1 MKLRKITALFLVI
14 TLMSIPVELV
24 QASGTGTD
32 HGKHNIE
39 ADLGAP
45 LVNENI
51 RLQSVGQP
59 SYKNYKTIPEAAT
72 QVRDKI
78 LEHSESASAYIV
90 STSADYLNVFE
101 TLQDEIFKETDR
113 ADTGDYMR
121 WDIDREYPSFKCKV
135 KKSGKTTYYYYTFN
149 FEFVYF
155 TTLEQK
161 RQVSEKVSEII
172 NSFNFTSE
180 TTDYDKIKA
189 VYDYVCEN
197 VAYAKDETQDI
208 VYTSWSALFQKEAV
222 CQGYAQLMYA
232 FLKQMGISTRLIPG
246 YGVDMDVNH
255 GWNIVKLGD
264 YYYNID
270 ATWDADYA
278 AAKKPYEYFLKGD
291 NFPKHTRM
299 EEYTTSEFYL
309 QYPMAANDY
318 GVGEATESL
327 NSRRAVF
334 SVIKPKFKS
343 VSRKKVKLIKV
354 AGAKKYQIKY
364 STDRA
369 FKKGNKTVTTKS
381 TTYKFKKLKKDTKY
395 YVEFRAYKK
404 IGGVKTYTMWSKI
417 KKIKKN

>member
-1 MKLRKITALFLVI
+1 MKFKKITALFLAV
-14 TLMSIPVELV
+14 TLVSTPVNFV
-24 QASGTGTD
+24 QASETATD
-32 HGKHNIE
+32 NGIYDIE
-39 ADLGAP
+39 EDFGAP

-51 RLQSVGQP
+51 SLQSVVEP
-59 SYKNYKTIPEAAT
+59 SYKNYKTVSEAAV
-72 QVRDKI
+72 QVRNKI
-78 LEHSESASAYIV
+78 LEHSEKASAYIV
-90 STSADYLNVFE
+90 STSSDYLKIFE
-101 TLQDEIFKETDR
+101 TLQDEIFKETDS

-155 TTLEQK
+155 TTLDQK
-161 RQVSEKVSEII
+161 HQVSEKVDEII
-172 NSFNFTSE
+172 NSFNFTLE
-180 TTDYDKIKA
+180 TTEYEKVKT

-197 VAYAKDETQDI
+197 VSYAKDETQDI
-208 VYTSWSALFQKEAV
+208 VYTSWSALFQGEAV

-232 FLKQMGISTRLIPG
+232 FLKRLGISTRLIPG
-246 YGVDMDVNH
+246 YGANTNVNH
-255 GWNIVKLGD
+255 GWNIVRLGN

-278 AAKKPYEYFLKGD
+278 AAKRPYEYFLKGD
-291 NFPKHTRM
+291 NFAKHTRM
-299 EEYTTSEFYL
+299 EEYTTAEFYL
-309 QYPMAANDY
+309 KYPMAANDY
-318 GVGEATESL
+318 GVGKATESL
-327 NSRRAVF
+327 NSKQAVF

-364 STDRA
+364 STDKK

-404 IGGVKTYTMWSKI
+404 ISGVKTYTRWSKI